1 MAADIWKREDL
12 SSNSRERTEAVINA
26 EGVAAR
32 VEIREADATSL
43 PFDDESF
50 DVVLSNLC
58 IHNISKAAG
67 RQRAIE
73 EVARVLKPGG
83 RAVISDFKNTA
94 EYESNFRLAG
104 ISSTERR
111 GPFLWDT
118 FPPLRIVIAR
128 KDLAAA

>member
-1 MAADIWKREDL
+1 MKI
-12 SSNSRERTEAVINA
+12 AVCIKQVPTRDWQPRLDD
-26 EGVAAR
+26 GKTW
-32 VEIREADATSL
+32 IREADATSL

-94 EYESNFRLAG
+94 EYESNFQLAG